1 MTRPRL
7 NTAIKS
13 AIDSPAKAVMMPL
26 LALLVLIASPAFAQS
41 DPRIERDTGR
51 DLRVWN
57 PPRHFDHRHLRL
69 EIDFPN
75 PAEPRM
81 LVRQRLTMAAIGR
94 DRDLIE
100 LDAGPLNINS
110 LRVDG
115 TERGFSHAQRRLSI
129 PLRPPAPRD
138 REITLEIDYEL
149 DLRRT
154 AIAIGGLLWNPGEPG
169 STQQG
174 RRHPRVHTQGQ
185 PQFNHNWFACRDRPD
200 EKITSEIIVVVPE
213 EFRVLSNGRLLSR
226 NKDWGDPAGEGRR
239 RWHWLQDKPHSPYL
253 VTLVIGMMDVVEVEG
268 LDDYGITVPMR
279 LWGIEGSAER
289 LQRVFASTPAMFD
302 FFQREYGVE
311 YPWDKYD
318 QVIAPDYIGGAMEN
332 TTASTFA
339 SGFLDSPAGGADRI
353 IAHELAHQW
362 IGNLVT
368 CRTWEHIWLNE
379 GYASMA
385 EALWAAESVRL
396 KGGSEADA
404 DGAYLEMVAG
414 ALRGQGANRPRAPR
428 EPAMASNFYYDP
440 IQIFAKRDNPYQKG
454 LLVLHMLRERLGP
467 DLFRKATT
475 LFIERHAFDTAE
487 SNDLRR
493 AMEEVSGLSLE
504 KFFDQWVFRHG
515 LPELRI
521 DLDWNADTNT
531 LTIRSEQIQPI
542 DEHNPA
548 FVFDMP
554 VTIFAAD
561 DSVLVQRVKIDGQ
574 VSEATFEL
582 SATPVD
588 VMIDPRM
595 TVTCRKRVRTPLPGA
610 RRTEARELLAEALA
624 AGGVR

>member
-1 MTRPRL
+1 MRLRPATDR
-7 NTAIKS
+7 
-13 AIDSPAKAVMMPL
+13 PAGPPRRPTLAPVLLL
-26 LALLVLIASPAFAQS
+26 LAFLLGAPASALAQS

-100 LDAGPLNINS
+100 LDAGPLNISS

-115 TERGFSHAQRRLSI
+115 KERGFSHRDRRLSI
-129 PLRPPAPRD
+129 PLLPAAPRD
-138 REITLEIDYEL
+138 REITVEIDYEL

-169 STQQG
+169 SPQQG

-200 EKITSEIIVVVPE
+200 EKITTELIVTVPQ

-226 NKDWGDPAGEGRR
+226 NKEWGDPAGEGKR

-253 VTLVIGMMDVVEVEG
+253 VTLVIGMMDVVELEG
-268 LDDYGITVPMR
+268 LDEFGITVPMR

-289 LQRVFASTPAMFD
+289 LRRVFASTPAMFD

-339 SGFLDSPAGGADRI
+339 SGFLDSPPGGADRI

-368 CRTWEHIWLNE
+368 CRTWADIWLNE

-396 KGGSEADA
+396 KGGSEFEA
-404 DGAYLEMVAG
+404 DGAYLELVAQ
-414 ALRGQGANRPRAPR
+414 ALRSQGANRPRAPR
-428 EPAMASNFYYDP
+428 EPAMASNFYLDP
-440 IQIFAKRDNPYQKG
+440 IQIFMKRDNPYQKG

-467 DLFRKATT
+467 DLFREATT
-475 LFIERHAFDTAE
+475 LFIERHAYDTAE
-487 SNDLRR
+487 TNDLRR

-504 KFFDQWVFRHG
+504 KFFDQWVYRHG

-521 DLDWNADTNT
+521 DLEWNAGSSM
-531 LTIRSEQIQPI
+531 LTIRTEQIQPI

-548 FVFDMP
+548 FIFDMP
-554 VTIFAAD
+554 VTVMMAD
-561 DSVLVQRVKIDGQ
+561 NSVVVQRLRIDGRT
-574 VSEATFEL
+574 SETTIEL

-588 VMIDPRM
+588 VIVDQRL
-595 TVTCRKRVRTPLPGA
+595 TVACRKRIRTPLPGA
-610 RRTEARELLAEALA
+610 RPTGATTNAYEALA
-624 AGGVR
+624 AGGAR